1 MKNRTVTQRIL
12 LTTVLLALIS
22 TPVMAQ
28 SFGGG
33 ISIFVPWDM
42 FEGETGSIS
51 FESSLE
57 TSLGLGEYLSVPV
70 GISYNQIYGLSPDGT
85 LSSGSA
91 DEDEALATGG
101 PWFYADSLLPYL
113 LAKVNIPVGPVYFD
127 LYGGG
132 ALNYNFSLRPFERQI
147 AQDLKD
153 AGVFGENP
161 GTVAITELDVDS
173 GLGAG
178 WIVGAGTG
186 VQIDQIRVGLDV
198 SYRHVYHDLKVS
210 GEYLQSGRTEI
221 QTFDADDTI
230 SQMRVLLRGF
240 SIGIGGSFS
249 M

>member
-1 MKNRTVTQRIL
+1 
-12 LTTVLLALIS
+12 
-22 TPVMAQ
+22 MAQ